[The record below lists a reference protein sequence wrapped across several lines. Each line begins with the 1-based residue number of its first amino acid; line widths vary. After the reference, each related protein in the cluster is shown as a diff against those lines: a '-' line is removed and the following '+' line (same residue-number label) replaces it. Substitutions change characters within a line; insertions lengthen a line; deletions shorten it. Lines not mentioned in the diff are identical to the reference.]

1 MKDIVINTILDSMNG
16 DTAYLTDMWE
26 KCVDEKRK
34 RYPRNKFSS
43 VLEKMQQL
51 GYLKKQGY
59 KTEITFTK
67 IEFLDTAD
75 HVGFINDVIF
85 TNESLITKSLKKL
98 DSKKIFIEI
107 SKDLNSQKLNKLI
120 LKDYDLL
127 LKGITN
133 MLELSSSL
141 LLTIENT
148 ENIELKKE
156 LKLCFKQIKEFLDE
170 SNETLMKFRG
180 SNERIVLQRILNN
193 KIPKP
198 GCLKI

>member
-1 MKDIVINTILDSMNG
+1 M
-16 DTAYLTDMWE
+16 
-26 KCVDEKRK
+26 
-34 RYPRNKFSS
+34 
-43 VLEKMQQL
+43 
-51 GYLKKQGY
+51 
-59 KTEITFTK
+59 
-67 IEFLDTAD
+67 
-75 HVGFINDVIF
+75 
-85 TNESLITKSLKKL
+85 KKL

-120 LKDYDLL
+120 LKDYDSLI
-127 LKGITN
+127 KGITN